1 VNIFDANTF
10 ELKKSLLTTAPATDV
25 AVSGTGDV
33 FVTQNNQWTNPIVSF
48 NEGTG
53 LINGGTYSYSCIYG
67 GARLRKLPNQN
78 TLMAISTSISPTD
91 MDLIFYDSQ
100 GKLTSCKED
109 SQHGDFPLD
118 PNIFCVSPKG
128 NYVLTSLSGAVFSE

>member
-53 LINGGTYSYSCIYG
+53 LINGGTIV
-67 GARLRKLPNQN
+67 
-78 TLMAISTSISPTD
+78 I
-91 MDLIFYDSQ
+91 
-100 GKLTSCKED
+100 
-109 SQHGDFPLD
+109 
-118 PNIFCVSPKG
+118 V
-128 NYVLTSLSGAVFSE
+128 VFTAEQD